1 MVAVEEL
8 TAIGSGGVLKMAH
21 SATAAYDEIWA
32 RALEYLKPLVSA
44 ATYDGFLR
52 QAHVVEWS
60 DTRIVIGVPNAF
72 AQEWL
77 ERRHMEDI
85 RESLAAAVGYGVEV
99 EMRVLPTERAEHL
112 SLQPP
117 AANRNTGPRSIGYPY
132 DEFGAVPLNPRYTFE
147 NFVVA
152 DCNRFAHAAAMHV
165 AKAPGESYNPLF
177 IHSKAGLGKTHLMQA
192 LGHLVLQRFP
202 HAQVV
207 YVSAE
212 NFVNHMISAIR
223 ENTMNAFRARYRR
236 VDVWLV
242 DDIQFIAAI
251 EGPASEEEFFHTFNT
266 LCETNKQVVIASDA
280 PPRALRLMNDR
291 LRSRL
296 EMGIVADLRCPDVET
311 RVAILEKKAGA
322 EGIALPREVL
332 ELIAKRIESNIRVL
346 EGALTKIC
354 AYISLAGVMPSLAQ
368 VEELIADYSTAVS
381 ESHVSMPEIVSAVAE
396 RLGVEPD
403 DILGPKRHKDLSWAR
418 QVAIYLCRELTD
430 NSLAAIG
437 HFFGGR
443 DHSTVLHSYNKVA
456 ELLADDQRV
465 LFLINELKSQLT
477 AQ

>member
-1 MVAVEEL
+1 
-8 TAIGSGGVLKMAH
+8 MAH
-21 SATAAYDEIWA
+21 SAAPRTDEIWA
-32 RALEYLKPLVSA
+32 ATLHQLRSAVSD
-44 ATYDGFLR
+44 ATYLGFLR
-52 QAHVVEWS
+52 ETRLLGYSDGRVVL
-60 DTRIVIGVPNAF
+60 GVPNTF
-72 AQEWL
+72 ARDWL
-77 ERRHMEDI
+77 QRRYMDLL
-85 RESLAAAVGYGVEV
+85 RRSLSAAAGREV
-99 EMRVLPTERAEHL
+99 EIQWEVIPMDGVPEEIPLP
-112 SLQPP
+112 PP
-117 AANRNTGPRSIGYPY
+117 AGPVAAAPSGQGIGYPY
-132 DEFGAVPLNPRYTFE
+132 DEFGAAPLNPRYTFD

-152 DCNRFAHAAAMHV
+152 DCNRFAHAAAMQV

-192 LGHLVLQRFP
+192 LGHLVRQRFP

-223 ENTMNAFRARYRR
+223 ENTVDAFRARYRR

-266 LCETNKQVVIASDA
+266 LYETNKQVVIASDA
-280 PPRALRLMNDR
+280 PPRALRLLNDR

-311 RVAILEKKAGA
+311 RIAILEKKAAA
-322 EGIALPREVL
+322 EQMELPREVL
-332 ELIAKRIESNIRVL
+332 ELVAKRIESNIRVL

-354 AYISLAGVMPSLAQ
+354 AYASLTGEMPSVAKI
-368 VEELIADYSTAVS
+368 EELIADYSSAVS
-381 ESHVSMPEIVSAVAE
+381 ESHVSMPEIVDAVAE
-396 RLGVEPD
+396 RLGVSPD
-403 DILGPKRHKDLSWAR
+403 DVRGPKRHKEVAWAR

-437 HFFGGR
+437 HFFAGR
-443 DHSTVLHSYNKVA
+443 DHSTVLHSYRKVA
-456 ELLADDQRV
+456 DLLTDDRRV

>member
-1 MVAVEEL
+1 
-8 TAIGSGGVLKMAH
+8 
-21 SATAAYDEIWA
+21 
-32 RALEYLKPLVSA
+32 
-44 ATYDGFLR
+44 
-52 QAHVVEWS
+52 VV
-60 DTRIVIGVPNAF
+60 VGVPNGF
-72 AQEWL
+72 ARDWL
-77 ERRHMEDI
+77 QGRHMDDI
-85 RESLAAAVGYGVEV
+85 RASLYAALGHDVEV
-99 EMRVLPTERAEHL
+99 HLQVFPHEGVPPPPPLLPALRAEV
-112 SLQPP
+112 
-117 AANRNTGPRSIGYPY
+117 AERGIGYPY
-132 DEFGAVPLNPRYTFE
+132 DEFGAAVLNPRYTFE

-152 DCNRFAHAAAMHV
+152 DCNRFAHAAAMQV
-165 AKAPGESYNPLF
+165 AKAPGQSYNPLF
-177 IHSKAGLGKTHLMQA
+177 IHSRAGLGKTHLMQA
-192 LGHLVLQRFP
+192 IGHMVRDRFP

-223 ENTMNAFRARYRR
+223 ENTMDAFRARYRR

-266 LCETNKQVVIASDA
+266 LYETDKQVVIASDA
-280 PPRALRLMNDR
+280 PPRGLRLLNER

-311 RVAILEKKAGA
+311 RVAILEKKAAA
-322 EGIALPREVL
+322 EHVDLPREVL
-332 ELIAKRIESNIRVL
+332 ELVAKRIESNIRVL

-354 AYISLAGVMPSLAQ
+354 AYISLTDSAPSLALI
-368 VEELIADYSTAVS
+368 EELIADYSSAVN
-381 ESHVSMPEIVSAVAE
+381 ESHVSMPEIVDAVAE
-396 RLGVEPD
+396 RLGVSAEE
-403 DILGPKRHKDLSWAR
+403 ILGPRRHKDLSWAR
-418 QVAIYLCRELTD
+418 QVAIYLSRELTD
-430 NSLAAIG
+430 SSLAAIG

-456 ELLADDQRV
+456 DLLAEDRRV

>member
-1 MVAVEEL
+1 
-8 TAIGSGGVLKMAH
+8 MAH
-21 SATAAYDEIWA
+21 SATASSDEIWA
-32 RALEYLKPLVSA
+32 RALSQLRSHVSA
-44 ATYDGFLR
+44 ATYEGFLR
-52 QAHVVEWS
+52 QTFIADYDGNTV
-60 DTRIVIGVPNAF
+60 VIGVPNAF
-72 AQEWL
+72 ARDWL
-77 ERRHMEDI
+77 ERRHLGDI
-85 RESLAAAVGYGVEV
+85 RDCLGVALGHPVEV
-99 EMRVLPTERAEHL
+99 LMEVFPVE
-112 SLQPP
+112 
-117 AANRNTGPRSIGYPY
+117 TGPVPSWLPPSSSASTPQGESEPSIGCPY
-132 DEFGAVPLNPRYTFE
+132 DGFGASRLNPRYTFE

-152 DCNRFAHAAAMHV
+152 DCNRFAHAAAMQV

-177 IHSKAGLGKTHLMQA
+177 IHSKSGLGKTHLMQA
-192 LGHLVLQRFP
+192 LGHLVHQRFP
-202 HAQVV
+202 HAQVM

-212 NFVNHMISAIR
+212 DFVNHMISAIR
-223 ENTMNAFRARYRR
+223 ENTVDAFRARYRR

-266 LCETNKQVVIASDA
+266 LYETNKQVVIASDA
-280 PPRALRLMNDR
+280 PPRSLRLMNER

-311 RVAILEKKAGA
+311 RVAILEKKAAA
-322 EGIALPREVL
+322 ERIELSRDVL
-332 ELIAKRIESNIRVL
+332 ELVAKRIESNIRVL

-354 AYISLAGVMPSLAQ
+354 AYISLTDQMPSLAQ
-368 VEELIADYSTAVS
+368 VEELIADYSSAIN
-381 ESHVSMPEIVSAVAE
+381 ESHVSMPEIVDAVAE
-396 RLGVEPD
+396 RLGVSPD
-403 DILGPKRHKDLSWAR
+403 DILGPKRHKELSWAR

-430 NSLAAIG
+430 GSLAAIG

-456 ELLADDQRV
+456 ELLAEDRRV